1 MVFTGIETI
10 GNVISDDEMAST
22 DSDII
27 NKTLPTEK
35 IQIVLVLEYDGSCY
49 NGFQLQKAQPTI
61 QGEIEE
67 ALEKL
72 TGDSIRVIAAS
83 RTDSGVHAYR
93 QVVSFKTKSNLEKRA
108 FIDGL
113 NYYLPGDIAVRA
125 AYQTGSSF
133 RVRGWATSR
142 EYKYYILN
150 SATRSPLW
158 KGYSY
163 LVKGQLDVEAMNLA
177 AKSLIGTHDLISFA
191 SNLGV
196 ALKSTSHCIYR
207 SEFLRDGDFVVFSIE
222 ANSFLPHQVRN
233 TVGSLIQ
240 VGLGK
245 IDIEQFSEII
255 QARKIGLAGPAAPAR
270 GLFLVNVKYKRELE
284 EYNIENL

>member
-10 GNVISDDEMAST
+10 GNAISADEVSSR
-22 DSDII
+22 DSGMNI
-27 NKTLPTEK
+27 TLPTEK
-35 IQIVLVLEYDGSCY
+35 IHIVLVLEYDGSRY

-61 QGEIEE
+61 QGEMEE

-93 QVVSFKTKSNLEKRA
+93 QIVSFKTMSNLKKRA

-113 NYYLPGDIAVRA
+113 NYYLPSDIAVKA
-125 AYQTGSSF
+125 AYHTESSF
-133 RVRGWATSR
+133 RVRSWAMSR
-142 EYKYYILN
+142 EYRYYIYN
-150 SATRSPLW
+150 NATRSPLW

-163 LVKGQLDVEAMNLA
+163 LVNGQLDIEVMNIA
-177 AKSLIGTHDLISFA
+177 AKSLIGEHDLISFA

-196 ALKSTSHCIYR
+196 TLKNTIRCVYR
-207 SEFLRDGDFVVFSIE
+207 SECKRDGEIVIFSIE

-240 VGLGK
+240 LGMGK
-245 IDIEQFSEII
+245 MDMEQFNSII

-270 GLFLVNVKYKRELE
+270 GLFLVNVKYQKELK
-284 EYNIENL
+284 EYDIENI

>member
-1 MVFTGIETI
+1 M
-10 GNVISDDEMAST
+10 
-22 DSDII
+22 
-27 NKTLPTEK
+27 
-35 IQIVLVLEYDGSCY
+35 VLVLEYDGGCY
-49 NGFQLQKAQPTI
+49 NGFQFQKAQSTI

-67 ALEKL
+67 ALKKL

-93 QVVSFKTKSNLEKRA
+93 QVISFKTKSNLEKRA

-113 NYYLPGDIAVRA
+113 NYYLPDDIAVREV
-125 AYQTGSSF
+125 YKTGSSF
-133 RVRGWATSR
+133 RVRSWATSR
-142 EYKYYILN
+142 EYRYYILN
-150 SATRSPLW
+150 RVTRSPLW
-158 KGYSY
+158 NAYSY
-163 LVKGQLDVEAMNLA
+163 LVKGILDLEAMNLA
-177 AKSLIGTHDLISFA
+177 AKSLLGEHDLVSFA

-196 ALKSTSHCIYR
+196 VLKSTIRCVYR
-207 SEFLRDGDFVVFSIE
+207 SEFIRDSDFVIFSIK

-245 IDIEQFSEII
+245 MNIEEFNAII
-255 QARKIGLAGPAAPAR
+255 KARKIGIAGPGAPAR

-284 EYNIENL
+284 EYDIENL